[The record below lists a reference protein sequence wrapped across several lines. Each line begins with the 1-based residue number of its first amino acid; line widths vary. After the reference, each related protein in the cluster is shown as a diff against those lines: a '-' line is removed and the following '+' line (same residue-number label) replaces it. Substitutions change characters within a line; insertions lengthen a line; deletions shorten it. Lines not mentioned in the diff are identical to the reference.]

1 MDNSSPQA
9 SFPAKKALENYA
21 ISYMGAYLNT
31 VKKERPDHEPFLA
44 RNQFYEIEVSQM
56 PNSCIAM
63 LFEKA
68 DKQNVVAKTCDWD
81 YVEGKVMSGVAYLV
95 TVYAHEGIS
104 VADAI
109 SRGKKDA
116 IRDIRALEDSSIS
129 KAVTQL
135 EKILQDM
142 SRVGKGNKSMVEI
155 GERELAK
162 LGPIKDAI
170 RNAGPELDMLQM
182 IDALKNY
189 PGIQTEACI
198 GDQEKELLQ
207 RIVNELGDMS
217 DVIRRAETQDKKL
230 EELEQAMKK
239 ALSEFNRTLDEKVS
253 KGLAVILQ
261 ASDKKIDKGFSAF
274 AGASKHPSD
283 LQLPKDLE
291 TRLERIE
298 KTVAATVLQLKDQS
312 SRSLAETGAPANLE
326 TRIATLEKALGQLEV
341 RIQEGAAR
349 TDVSV
354 ALPKDMEQR
363 LEMLDKSAIAL
374 QTQVQEWVHA
384 QQAKPAVHEEL
395 VLAVADLKETIARTN
410 NRIIKIE
417 EFLQQASGARV
428 RTLKQ
433 KLQ

>member
-1 MDNSSPQA
+1 MENLSPKD

-44 RNQFYEIEVSQM
+44 RSQFYEIEVNQM

-63 LFEKA
+63 LFEKS

-81 YVEGKVMSGVAYLV
+81 HVEGKVMSGVAYLV

-109 SRGKKDA
+109 ARGKKDA

-135 EKILQDM
+135 EKILQGM
-142 SRVGKGNKSMVEI
+142 SRVGKNNKSTMDM
-155 GERELAK
+155 GGRELAK
-162 LGPIKDAI
+162 LEPIKDAI
-170 RNAGPELDMLQM
+170 RNAGPEIDMLQM

-189 PGIQTEACI
+189 PGIQAQTCI

-217 DVIRRAETQDKKL
+217 DVIRRAEAQDKKL
-230 EELEQAMKK
+230 EELEQSMKK
-239 ALSEFNRTLDEKVS
+239 ALSEFNRTMDERVS

-274 AGASKHPSD
+274 AGTSKHPSD

-298 KTVAATVLQLKDQS
+298 KTVAAAAMMLNDHPSGGS
-312 SRSLAETGAPANLE
+312 SGNNAGADLE
-326 TRIATLEKALGQLEV
+326 KHVAAMEKALERLEAKV
-341 RIQEGAAR
+341 QDGAAK

-354 ALPKDMEQR
+354 SLPKNLEER
-363 LEMLDKSAIAL
+363 LEMLDKSASAL
-374 QTQVQEWVHA
+374 QTQVQQWIEA
-384 QQAKPAVHEEL
+384 QQAKTAVHEEL
-395 VLAVADLKETIARTN
+395 VLAVADVKENIARTN

-433 KLQ
+433 KPQ

>member
-1 MDNSSPQA
+1 MENSSPQA

-31 VKKERPDHEPFLA
+31 VKKERPEHELFLA
-44 RNQFYEIEVSQM
+44 RNQFYEIEVTQM

-68 DKQNVVAKTCDWD
+68 DKQNVVAKACDWD

-95 TVYAHEGIS
+95 AVYAHEGIS

-109 SRGKKDA
+109 ARGKKDA
-116 IRDIRALEDSSIS
+116 IRDIRSLEDSSMS

-135 EKILQDM
+135 EKILQGL
-142 SRVGKGNKSMVEI
+142 SKVGKGNRSTVEL

-162 LGPIKDAI
+162 LEPIKDAI
-170 RNAGPELDMLQM
+170 QNAGPEIDMLQM

-189 PGIQTEACI
+189 PGIQTETCI
-198 GDQEKELLQ
+198 GEQEKELLQ
-207 RIVNELGDMS
+207 KIVNELGDMS
-217 DVIRRAETQDKKL
+217 DVIRRAEAQDKKL

-239 ALSEFNRTLDEKVS
+239 TLSEFNRSMDERVS

-261 ASDKKIDKGFSAF
+261 ASDKKIDKGFSAL
-274 AGASKHPSD
+274 AGVSKHNSD

-291 TRLERIE
+291 IRLYEIE
-298 KTVAATVLQLKDQS
+298 KAVAATGLQVVDLSTKTP
-312 SRSLAETGAPANLE
+312 AEMGMPAD
-326 TRIATLEKALGQLEV
+326 TDKRITSMEKALGQLEAK
-341 RIQEGAAR
+341 IQEGAAR

-363 LEMLDKSAIAL
+363 LEMLDKSAGAL
-374 QTQVQEWVHA
+374 QAQVQQWIQA
-384 QQAKPAVHEEL
+384 QQAKPPIYEEL
-395 VLAVADLKETIARTN
+395 VLAVADLKENIARTN

-417 EFLQQASGARV
+417 EFLQQISGARV

-433 KLQ
+433 KPQ